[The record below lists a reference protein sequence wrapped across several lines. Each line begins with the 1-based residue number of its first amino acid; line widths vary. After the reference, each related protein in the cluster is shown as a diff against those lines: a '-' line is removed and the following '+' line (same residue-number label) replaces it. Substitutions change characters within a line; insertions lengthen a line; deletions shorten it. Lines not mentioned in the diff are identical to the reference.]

1 MAVVWWI
8 LTFVGILVTAL
19 LTQQGRAM
27 LLLIYRKVYAY
38 VLSRIAKSYNKKMS
52 PFKEKLLEDLKTH
65 PASAAGN
72 LTVLEI
78 GVGAGANFKF
88 YPSGTSIIAVDPNPE
103 FDKYLM
109 KNAEEFGEV
118 KLRQFVIAPRENM
131 ADVADHSVDAV
142 VCTLVMCSVADQPKV
157 LSEIKRVL
165 KPGGKF
171 YYMEHV
177 RGTPGTWVYT
187 FQNWVDI
194 VWPYL
199 ADGCT
204 VRSELWNH
212 LDTAGFSQ
220 VDYQK
225 FNAPLKMALIEPH
238 LMGTATK

>member
-8 LTFVGILVTAL
+8 LAFVLILVAAL
-19 LTQQGRAM
+19 STQPGKAVFR
-27 LLLIYRKVYAY
+27 LIYRKVYAY
-38 VLSRIAKSYNKKMS
+38 ILSRIAKSYNKKMS
-52 PFKEKLLEDLKTH
+52 PFKEKLFEDMKTH
-65 PASAAGN
+65 HTGD

-88 YPSGTSIIAVDPNPE
+88 YPAGTSVIAVDPNPE

-118 KLRQFVIAPRENM
+118 KLQDFVIAAGEEM
-131 ADVADHSVDAV
+131 AGVPDCSVDVA
-142 VCTLVMCSVADQPKV
+142 VCTLVMCSVADQVKV
-157 LSEIKRVL
+157 LAEIKRVL

-177 RGTPGTWVYT
+177 RAAPDTWAYSI
-187 FQNWVDI
+187 QNWVDV

-199 ADGCT
+199 SDGCT
-204 VRSELWNH
+204 VRSELWKH

-225 FNAPLKMALIEPH
+225 FDAPIRMALIAPH

>member
-8 LTFVGILVTAL
+8 VAFFVIIVAAA
-19 LTQQGRAM
+19 LTQQGRAI
-27 LLLIYRKVYAY
+27 LRLIYMKVYAY
-38 VLSRIAKSYNKKMS
+38 ILSRIAKSYNKKMT
-52 PFKEKLLEDLKTH
+52 PFKEKLFEDLKTH
-65 PASAAGN
+65 PAAVTGS

-88 YPSGTSIIAVDPNPE
+88 YPPGTSVIAVDPNPE
-103 FDKYLM
+103 FDKYLL
-109 KNAEEFGEV
+109 KNAAEFGEV
-118 KLRQFVIAPRENM
+118 KLREFVIASGENM
-131 ADVADHSVDAV
+131 AGVADHSVDAV

-177 RGTPGTWVYT
+177 HGTPGTWVYT
-187 FQNWVDI
+187 KQNWLDI
-194 VWPYL
+194 IWPYL
-199 ADGCT
+199 SDGCT
-204 VRSELWNH
+204 LRSELWTH
-212 LDTAGFSQ
+212 LDAAGFSE

-225 FNAPLKMALIEPH
+225 FDAPLKMSLIEPH